1 MNQAWLHCRIMQL
14 PWQLPTLTEPQRL
27 ECLATFR
34 GVIGNGRHIWEVKL
48 SSYYFCLFQIPDNN
62 GEGGNFSLWKK
73 KNIQRFLRFVT
84 RLSNCTIY
92 SKIVFKSTACSRNAM
107 KTDSNVDLHFI
118 KEASVVTSLIIPV
131 KQEKRGG
138 GGSNLEKT
146 LICSS
151 I

>member
-1 MNQAWLHCRIMQL
+1 MEDTFGKLNFQAITFAYFRSQTTM
-14 PWQLPTLTEPQRL
+14 EKA
-27 ECLATFR
+27 ATFPS
-34 GVIGNGRHIWEVKL
+34 E
-48 SSYYFCLFQIPDNN
+48 
-62 GEGGNFSLWKK
+62 KK

-131 KQEKRGG
+131 KQEKKGG